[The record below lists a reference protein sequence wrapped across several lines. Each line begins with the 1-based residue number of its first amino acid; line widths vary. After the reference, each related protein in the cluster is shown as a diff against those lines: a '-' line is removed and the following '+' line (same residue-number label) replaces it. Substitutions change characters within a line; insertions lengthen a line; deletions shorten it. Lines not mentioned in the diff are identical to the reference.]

1 MDTINMSDF
10 YKALNDLLGYVSE
23 LDDISNIEENIELGH
38 LEEST
43 TGLEMDEPIRQF
55 ALSHYK
61 RQQAEKMLAILS
73 ICNELG
79 TYTDVTDDGMCMCLD
94 WTVNRK

>member
-1 MDTINMSDF
+1 MDTINMSNF
-10 YKALNDLLGYVSE
+10 YEEINDLLECVSD
-23 LDDISNIEENIELGH
+23 LDDAGRMVEAIELGH

-43 TGLEMDEPIRQF
+43 TGLEMDEPIRKF

-61 RQQAEKMLAILS
+61 RQQAEKMLAILG

-79 TYTDVTDDGMCMCLD
+79 TYTDISDDGKVLDLD